1 MKMMIVAMLMKMM
14 KMAIHTQQSTFDLA
28 EVARIAQALCCGERF
43 LTAPDG
49 GNDDVGHRHMCGGG

>member
-1 MKMMIVAMLMKMM
+1 MMIVAMLMKMM

-28 EVARIAQALCCGERF
+28 EVAAIVWSFCCGERF
-43 LTAPDG
+43 ITAPGG